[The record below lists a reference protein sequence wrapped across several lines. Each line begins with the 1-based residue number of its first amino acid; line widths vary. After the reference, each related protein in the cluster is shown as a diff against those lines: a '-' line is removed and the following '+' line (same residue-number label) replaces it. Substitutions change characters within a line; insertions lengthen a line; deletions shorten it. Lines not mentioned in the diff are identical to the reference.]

1 LARFPDV
8 FTQDAKEEDQE
19 ELSEILSETLNKA
32 LDDFVINR
40 KEEGQRLVSDLLLK
54 LDEMEGLVAKVETY
68 FPSIIDDYRNRLLAK
83 TKELI
88 ENHQLDESRIA
99 AEVVLYADK
108 ICVDEELVRLK
119 SHVQEAKDTL
129 SNKDEVGRK
138 MDFLAQEMNRE
149 SNTLLSKSTDVKVA
163 DVGIELKTIIE
174 KIREQIQN
182 LE

>member
-1 LARFPDV
+1 
-8 FTQDAKEEDQE
+8 
-19 ELSEILSETLNKA
+19 
-32 LDDFVINR
+32 
-40 KEEGQRLVSDLLLK
+40 
-54 LDEMEGLVAKVETY
+54 M
-68 FPSIIDDYRNRLLAK
+68 
-83 TKELI
+83 
-88 ENHQLDESRIA
+88 DESRIA

-119 SHVQEAKDTL
+119 SHVKEAKDTL
-129 SNKDEVGRK
+129 LNKDEVGRK

-163 DVGIELKTIIE
+163 DIGIELKTLIE